1 MLREIG
7 AARGHTLLLLGTLM
21 LVAAPLGCQPAPN
34 PRRSQPATVS
44 QTLGDVRLT
53 LAYNRPVAR
62 GRTLF
67 GGIVPW
73 GQVWCPCAD
82 EATSLETSAD
92 IMLGGQRLPEG
103 KYTIWAIP
111 GETEW
116 TLIFSNAV
124 NVWHIPYPGAAKD
137 RLRLTLA
144 PQTGPNMESLA
155 FYFPMSD
162 LRAAT
167 LRLHWGTTYIEIPI
181 ELP

>member
-1 MLREIG
+1 MLREMG
-7 AARGHTLLLLGTLM
+7 NARSHVWLVLGTLM
-21 LVAAPLGCQPAPN
+21 VLAAPLGCQRAPN

-62 GRTLF
+62 GRILF

-73 GQVWCPCAD
+73 GEVWCPCAD

-116 TLIFSNAV
+116 TLILSNAV
-124 NVWHIPYPGAAKD
+124 NVWHIPYPGVAMD

-144 PQTGPNMESLA
+144 PQTGTQHGVAGVL
-155 FYFPMSD
+155 FPD
-162 LRAAT
+162 V
-167 LRLHWGTTYIEIPI
+167 
-181 ELP
+181 

>member
-1 MLREIG
+1 MLRG
-7 AARGHTLLLLGTLM
+7 MGFAKGQAWLLLGMLM
-21 LVAAPLGCQPAPN
+21 VLAVPVGCQRAPR

-44 QTLGDVRLT
+44 QTLGETRLT
-53 LAYNRPVAR
+53 IAYNRPVAR

-73 GQVWCPCAD
+73 DEVWCPCAD
-82 EATSLETSAD
+82 EATSLETTAD
-92 IMLGGQRLPEG
+92 IVIGGQPLPAG

-124 NVWHIPYPGAAKD
+124 DVWHIPYPGPAKD
-137 RLRLTLA
+137 RVRLTLQ
-144 PQTGPNMESLA
+144 PQTGPHMESLA

-167 LRLHWGTTYIEIPI
+167 LRLHWGTTYIELPI
-181 ELP
+181 ALP